1 MRIAL
6 IATLLLPSFAAAS
19 NPFLNGAPY
28 RACPSHHVMKIADGH
43 QAAMIPELAKNS
55 ARRLLLFEQIVLPNR
70 QDEETTR
77 KVVAFGNRRVPEVLQ
92 KIKALGLVK
101 EIKKV
106 AALYDVDPA
115 QVLAPIVVEM
125 SFNGFIDRALQD
137 GLVALK
143 KSELDRKSAQ
153 LKNLLKDRDVQKCMA
168 ADIENYWK
176 WKCVDFFNS
185 AYNGAHLGTALSGI
199 GTYGIAQFNPV
210 LVWSYNDIVAA
221 RTGQKK
227 MEFGDFESALKTV
240 LSPTETLHYIA
251 ASVARAIKIYREV
264 ACFEIGAHLGLTS
277 TIYNLG
283 DDYQRAYVA
292 KNRYEIMKTGPTEN
306 YFGWFATEFETEI
319 RRALR

>member
-1 MRIAL
+1 M
-6 IATLLLPSFAAAS
+6 S
-19 NPFLNGAPY
+19 LNHGT
-28 RACPSHHVMKIADGH
+28 S
-43 QAAMIPELAKNS
+43 ELAIRPQTCYLPDLLS
-55 ARRLLLFEQIVLPNR
+55 TRLTIYQTCPLTGKAANR

-92 KIKALGLVK
+92 KIKDLGLIK

-106 AALYDVDPA
+106 AALYNVDPA
-115 QVLAPIVVEM
+115 QILAPIVVEM

-143 KSELDRKSAQ
+143 KSELDRKSSH

-176 WKCVDFFNS
+176 WKCADFFSS
-185 AYNGAHLGTALSGI
+185 AYNGAHVGTALSGI

-210 LVWSYNDIVAA
+210 LVWSYNYVVAA
-221 RTGQKK
+221 KTGQKK
-227 MEFGDFESALKTV
+227 MAFGGFVSALKTV

-251 ASVARAIKIYREV
+251 ATVARAIKIYREV
-264 ACFEIGAHLGLTS
+264 ACFDIGNHLGLTS

-292 KNRYEIMKTGPTEN
+292 KHRYETMKIGPTEN
-306 YFGWFATEFETEI
+306 YFGWYATEFEDRT
-319 RRALR
+319 RLALR